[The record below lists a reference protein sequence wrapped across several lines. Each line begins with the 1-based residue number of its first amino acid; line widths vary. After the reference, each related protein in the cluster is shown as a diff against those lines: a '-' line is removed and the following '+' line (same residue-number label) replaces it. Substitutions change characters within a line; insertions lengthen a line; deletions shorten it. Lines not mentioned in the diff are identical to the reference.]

1 MSPLR
6 RQLPSDFREHL
17 DRRDIIASG
26 DDTASVTMRTI
37 LCGCAL
43 SALIAIG
50 VPYGSMLI
58 QGTRMGLSSA
68 TPAAFFLFF
77 VLLLSLHLGLGA
89 LKRVWAFGN
98 GELLT
103 IFVMMTVATAIPT
116 RGVVGMLL
124 PMITGTFYYASP
136 ENRWAELIH
145 PHLNAWVV
153 VADPEAISAFYEGQ
167 GPGAHIPWNAWALPL
182 ASWLLFYAAFYLTLI
197 SLMGILRRQWVDNE
211 RLAYPLAQV
220 PLAMIEGKT
229 SQLLKPF
236 FRNYIMWVGLA
247 IPFVIGS
254 FETLHHYFPAMPSP
268 TMQTQIALFRDSI
281 TLRIGVNFLMLGFA
295 YLIGTQLS
303 FSLWLFYLLH
313 ALEDGLLHS
322 LQLHHTEDLGEWS
335 SAGIGHQMMGAFVVF
350 VGYGLWT
357 ARAHLLEV
365 WRQTLRP
372 GGESREM
379 ASYRFY
385 VSGLFAGAT
394 IMTLW
399 LWQSGLHLWI
409 AAFVVFSALC
419 ILVALARIVAEV
431 GTPTITPSMVPGG
444 FTVSALG
451 VPALGAKGLV
461 ALGYTFVW
469 IGDLLVF
476 MTAPLANGM
485 RLGSELRGNRRRLL
499 WGMAA
504 AMLIS
509 LVVSTWYTLH
519 LAYTHGAVNLH
530 AQYFSGFAYN
540 PSTFAIQKLLHPTG
554 PDGTGWLWTGGGA
567 LLMGALILARNHWAW
582 WPLHPIGFAA
592 SMGWVMDQIW
602 FSILLAWLI
611 KTLALCFGGASLY
624 RKTVPFFLGLAL
636 GQIVVGGCWLL
647 IDALTGTVGNR
658 LRVY

>member
-6 RQLPSDFREHL
+6 RQLPPDFRDHL
-17 DRRDIIASG
+17 DRRDSTPIGEGATG
-26 DDTASVTMRTI
+26 VTLRAV

-89 LKRVWAFGN
+89 LKRTWAFTN

-116 RGVVGMLL
+116 RGVIGMLL
-124 PMITGTFYYASP
+124 PMITGAFYYATP
-136 ENRWAELIH
+136 ENQWAELLH
-145 PHLNAWVV
+145 PHLSTWMLVV
-153 VADPEAISAFYEGQ
+153 DREAVNTFYEGL
-167 GPGAHIPWNAWALPL
+167 GRGAQIPWHAWFLPL
-182 ASWLLFYAAFYLTLI
+182 ASWFLFYAAFYLTLI
-197 SLMGILRRQWVDNE
+197 SLMSILRRQWVDNE

-220 PLAMIEGKT
+220 PLAMIEGKPG
-229 SQLLKPF
+229 QLLKPF
-236 FRNYIMWVGLA
+236 FRNYLMWIGLA
-247 IPFVIGS
+247 VPFVIGS
-254 FETLHHYFPAMPSP
+254 FEALHHYFPAMPSP
-268 TMQTQIALFRDSI
+268 SLQTRVSLLRDSL

-303 FSLWLFYLLH
+303 FSLWVFYLLH
-313 ALEDGLLHS
+313 TLQDGLLHS
-322 LQLHHTEDLGEWS
+322 LHLHHTDDLGEWS
-335 SAGIGHQMMGAFVVF
+335 TAGMGHQMMGAFVVF

-357 ARAHLLEV
+357 ARAHLLNV
-365 WRQTLRP
+365 WRKTLRP
-372 GGESREM
+372 GEETGEL
-379 ASYRFY
+379 ASYRFC
-385 VSGLFAGAT
+385 VLGLIGGAT
-394 IMTLW
+394 TMTMW
-399 LWQSGLHLWI
+399 LWQSGIPLWI
-409 AAFVVFSALC
+409 AALVVFVALC
-419 ILVALARIVAEV
+419 ILVALARIVAEA
-431 GTPTITPSMVPGG
+431 GTPTITPGIVPGG
-444 FTVSALG
+444 FTVSAVG

-469 IGDLLVF
+469 IGDMLVF

-485 RLGSELRGNRRRLL
+485 RLGSELRGNRHRLL
-499 WGMAA
+499 WGMAT

-530 AQYFSGFAYN
+530 SQYFSGFADN
-540 PSTFAIQKLLHPTG
+540 PSTFATQKLLHPTG
-554 PDGTGWLWTGGGA
+554 PDSVGWLWTGGGA
-567 LLMGALILARNHWAW
+567 LLMGGLILARNYWAW

-602 FSILLAWLI
+602 FSIFLAWLF
-611 KTLALCFGGASLY
+611 KALALRFGGAALY
-624 RKTVPFFLGLAL
+624 RKTVPFFLGVAL

-647 IDALTGTVGNR
+647 VDALTGTVGNR

>member
-6 RQLPSDFREHL
+6 RQLPTDFRAHL
-17 DRRDIIASG
+17 ERRDIIASG
-26 DDTASVTMRTI
+26 DDTASVTLRAI

-89 LKRVWAFGN
+89 LKRTWAFSN

-103 IFVMMTVATAIPT
+103 IFVMMSVATAIPT

-136 ENRWAELIH
+136 ENGWAELIH

-153 VADPEAISAFYEGQ
+153 VADQEAVNAFYEGQ
-167 GPGAHIPWNAWALPL
+167 GPDAHIPWNAWALPL

-220 PLAMIEGKT
+220 PLAMIAGNT

-236 FRNYIMWVGLA
+236 FRNYIIWIGLA

-254 FETLHHYFPAMPSP
+254 FEALHHYFPAMPSP
-268 TMQTQIALFRDSI
+268 TMQTRIALLRDSI

-322 LQLHHTEDLGEWS
+322 LHLHHTENLGEWS

-350 VGYGLWT
+350 VGYGLWI

-365 WRQTLRP
+365 WRKTLRP

-399 LWQSGLHLWI
+399 LWQSGLPLWI

-444 FTVSALG
+444 FTVSAVG

-499 WGMAA
+499 WGIAA

-530 AQYFSGFAYN
+530 AQYFSGFADN
-540 PSTFAIQKLLHPTG
+540 PSTFSIQKLLHPTD
-554 PDGTGWLWTGGGA
+554 PNSTGWLWTGGGA

-611 KTLALCFGGASLY
+611 KSLALRFGGASLY
-624 RKTVPFFLGLAL
+624 RKTVPFFIGLAL